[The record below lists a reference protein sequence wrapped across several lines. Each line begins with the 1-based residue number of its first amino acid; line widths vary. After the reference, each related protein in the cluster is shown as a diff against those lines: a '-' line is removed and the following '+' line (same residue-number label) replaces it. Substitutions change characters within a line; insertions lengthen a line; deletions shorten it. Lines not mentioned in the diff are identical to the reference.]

1 MNLEEKILARAK
13 ENGGILSYND
23 YIDICLYDD
32 DFGYY
37 KKNKIRTGAGGD
49 FFTSSS
55 LKNKLFG
62 KLLYAAAEQILS
74 ASNRDIAQY
83 KVVEIGAE
91 PDCAMI
97 ENSEIIR
104 LGEEIDISGNVVV
117 ISNELIDAR
126 PFERFEFRNNAWRK
140 RMIDFS
146 NGFKK
151 RAEILITPEK
161 CEVSLLEKYFPH
173 AKVEGFKLDISFDA
187 LKLFEN
193 ICAQNWRGVLIF
205 ADYFRFASEL
215 EILPNGTARTY
226 FKHTQDDDLFANI
239 GETDITYS
247 PCSEMFEDVAQK
259 FGMSA
264 STLSQEQFIVKYASR
279 LAEKIISNPDPTDPL
294 KRELCQLISPVHMG
308 ACFRILFATKGV

>member
-1 MNLEEKILARAK
+1 MNLEEKILARAS

-37 KKNKIRTGAGGD
+37 KKNKIRIGSDGD

-74 ASNRDIAQY
+74 SNNRDIAQH
-83 KVVEIGAE
+83 KIIEIGAE
-91 PDCAMI
+91 PNSAMI
-97 ENSEIIR
+97 ENSGTIR
-104 LGEEIDISGNVVV
+104 LGEEINIAGNVVV
-117 ISNELIDAR
+117 VSNELIDAR
-126 PFERFEFRNNAWRK
+126 PFERFEFSNNAWRK
-140 RMIDFS
+140 RVIDFS

-151 RAEILITPEK
+151 RAEILISPEK
-161 CEVSLLEKYFPH
+161 NETSLLEKYFPR

-187 LKLFEN
+187 LQLFEK
-193 ICAQNWRGVLIF
+193 ICSQNWNGALIF

-226 FKHTQDDDLFANI
+226 FKHTQSDDLFTNI

-247 PCSEMFEDVAQK
+247 PCSEMFEDIAQSFTMK
-259 FGMSA
+259 C
-264 STLSQEQFIVKYASR
+264 STLSQEQFIVRYASK
-279 LAEKIISNPDPTDPL
+279 LAEKIISNPNPTDPL

-308 ACFRILFATKGV
+308 ACFRILFATKGL